1 MKEPKILDIL
11 HKIRE
16 NHYHET
22 RGATSEEF
30 IKKIKNET
38 APLKQRLLKKNS
50 LRVLHPSR

>member
-1 MKEPKILDIL
+1 MKEPTILDML

-22 RGATSEEF
+22 CGETSEDF

-38 APLKQRLLKKNS
+38 ASLKQRLLKKNS
-50 LRVLHPSR
+50 LRIIHPSR

>member
-16 NHYHET
+16 NHYNET
-22 RGATSEEF
+22 RSATSEEF

-38 APLKQRLLKKNS
+38 ASLKQRLLKKNS
-50 LRVLHPSR
+50 LRVIHPSR